1 MRKRHERRSREQ
13 WSAIIEDQATS
24 GLSIADYCQSN
35 NIGLASFAKW
45 KRRLR
50 SDATKPSHS
59 KQSAESFASVKLIEP
74 NESQA
79 TVTLSIG
86 TNITLTINS
95 PGPMA

>member
-13 WSAIIEDQATS
+13 WSVIIEDQATS
-24 GLSIADYCQSN
+24 GLSVADYCQSN

-50 SDATKPSHS
+50 GDTTKPGHS
-59 KQSAESFASVKLIEP
+59 KQSVESFAALKLIEP
-74 NESQA
+74 TGSQA

-95 PGPMA
+95 PGTVA

>member
-50 SDATKPSHS
+50 DDTTKPGHS
-59 KQSAESFASVKLIEP
+59 KQSAESC
-74 NESQA
+74 
-79 TVTLSIG
+79 LSKADRPQRVAG
-86 TNITLTINS
+86 HSNIINRYEYHTHD
-95 PGPMA
+95 

>member
-13 WSAIIEDQATS
+13 WSVIIEDQATS
-24 GLSIADYCQSN
+24 GLSIAEYCQSN
-35 NIGLASFAKW
+35 NVGLASFAKW

-50 SDATKPSHS
+50 DDTTKPSHS
-59 KQSAESFASVKLIEP
+59 KQNAESFASVKLIEP
-74 NESQA
+74 REPQA

-95 PGPMA
+95 PGTMA

>member
-1 MRKRHERRSREQ
+1 MRKRHERRSQEQ
-13 WSAIIEDQATS
+13 WAEIIEDQAAS
-24 GLSIADYCQSN
+24 GLSIADYCQLN

-50 SDATKPSHS
+50 SDAAKPNHS
-59 KQSAESFASVKLIEP
+59 KPDAEGFAAVKLIEP

-86 TNITLTINS
+86 TNITLTIHT
-95 PGPMA
+95 PGTVA

>member
-50 SDATKPSHS
+50 DDTTKPGHS

-86 TNITLTINS
+86 TNIKLTINS
-95 PGPMA
+95 PGTIA

>member
-1 MRKRHERRSREQ
+1 MRKRHERRSQEQ
-13 WSAIIEDQATS
+13 WSVIIEDQATS
-24 GLSIADYCQSN
+24 GVSIADYCQSN

-50 SDATKPSHS
+50 GDTTKPGHS
-59 KQSAESFASVKLIEP
+59 KQSAESFATVKLIEP

-95 PGPMA
+95 PGTVA

>member
-13 WSAIIEDQATS
+13 WSVIIEDQATS

-50 SDATKPSHS
+50 CDTTKPGHS
-59 KQSAESFASVKLIEP
+59 KQSVESFAAVKLIEP

-95 PGPMA
+95 PGTVA

>member
-13 WSAIIEDQATS
+13 WSVIIEDQATS
-24 GLSIADYCQSN
+24 GLSVAGYCQSN

-50 SDATKPSHS
+50 GDITKPGHS
-59 KQSAESFASVKLIEP
+59 KQSVESFAAVKLIEP

-95 PGPMA
+95 PGTVA

>member
-1 MRKRHERRSREQ
+1 MRKRHERRSQEQ
-13 WSAIIEDQATS
+13 WSVIIEDQATS
-24 GLSIADYCQSN
+24 GVSIADYCQSN

-50 SDATKPSHS
+50 GDTTKPGHS
-59 KQSAESFASVKLIEP
+59 KQSAESFATVKLIEP

-86 TNITLTINS
+86 TNITLMINS
-95 PGPMA
+95 PGTVA